1 MENPIK
7 VAKVIL
13 GHFGIGKG
21 AAQEEP
27 PAPVKAGIQPKKKS
41 NVVKHNEALKEA
53 HDLTKPEK
61 K

>member
-1 MENPIK
+1 MTGPIEVVK
-7 VAKVIL
+7 TVL

-21 AAQEEP
+21 AAQEKP
-27 PAPVKAGIQPKKKS
+27 PAASVKAGIGKKS

-53 HDLTKPEK
+53 LDMPKGK

>member
-7 VAKVIL
+7 VIKVVL

-21 AAQEEP
+21 EAKEP
-27 PAPVKAGIQPKKKS
+27 PKQPVKAGIEKKS

-53 HDLTKPEK
+53 LGK
-61 K
+61 